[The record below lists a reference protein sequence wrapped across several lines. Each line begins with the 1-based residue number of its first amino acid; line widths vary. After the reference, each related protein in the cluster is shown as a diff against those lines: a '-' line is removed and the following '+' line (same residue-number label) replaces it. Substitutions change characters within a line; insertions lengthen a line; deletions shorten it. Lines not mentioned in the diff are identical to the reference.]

1 MQLLVRP
8 LTRHDRQA
16 LLAFE
21 QANRTYFE
29 TFVNSRGDAFY
40 SLEGVAEHIES
51 LLALNAQ
58 NEHIP
63 MLITN
68 ATQAIIG
75 RVNISQID
83 AASGS
88 GSLGYRIAE
97 NQTGKGVASR
107 AVKYALE
114 VAREHGLQ
122 SLNAM
127 VSTTN
132 DASQKVLSRNG
143 FLVCG
148 MAPQWTSVGGQV
160 IDCIH
165 YKADIVSPRVR

>member
-1 MQLLVRP
+1 
-8 LTRHDRQA
+8 
-16 LLAFE
+16 
-21 QANRTYFE
+21 
-29 TFVNSRGDAFY
+29 
-40 SLEGVAEHIES
+40 
-51 LLALNAQ
+51 
-58 NEHIP
+58 

-143 FLVCG
+143 FFSLRYG
-148 MAPQWTSVGGQV
+148 ASV
-160 IDCIH
+160 
-165 YKADIVSPRVR
+165 DIGRGASHRLYTL

>member
-1 MQLLVRP
+1 MQLLIRP
-8 LTRHDRQA
+8 LTLADTE
-16 LLAFE
+16 LLYQFELKNRAFFE
-21 QANRTYFE
+21 QYIE
-29 TFVNSRGDAFY
+29 SRGEAFY
-40 SLEGVAEHIES
+40 SEAGVLTHIQE
-51 LLALNAQ
+51 LVGLNQ
-58 NEHIP
+58 QGQHLP
-63 MLITN
+63 MLITD
-68 ATQAIIG
+68 AKGDLLG

-83 AASGS
+83 NQVREG
-88 GSLGYRIAE
+88 GLGYRIA
-97 NQTGKGVASR
+97 QQHTGKGVASR

-160 IDCIH
+160 IDCMY
-165 YKADIVSPRVR
+165 YKADVVSPRTR